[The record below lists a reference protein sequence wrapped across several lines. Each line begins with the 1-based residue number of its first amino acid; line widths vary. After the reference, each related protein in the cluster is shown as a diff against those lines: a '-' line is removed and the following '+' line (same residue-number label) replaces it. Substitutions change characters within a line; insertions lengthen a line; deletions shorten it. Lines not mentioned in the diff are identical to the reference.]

1 MKCIKKLVALTLA
14 AVLVLAMLTACG
26 GTDPEAHVLEVHVL
40 EVLNQLR
47 TETYNQSALTRSSE
61 ADTNAQNAAA
71 VLKNYY
77 EGSATKDELWNS
89 TMQMQQTLAEGCT
102 YKGQMIFRNPDSVT
116 KESFDNYKSTVSRID
131 SQYVGAAT
139 FSACGWTYTIVVVY

>member
-1 MKCIKKLVALTLA
+1 MKFIKKLVALTLA

-102 YKGQMIFRNPDSVT
+102 YKGQMIFRDPDSVT

>member
-71 VLKNYY
+71 GLKNYY

-89 TMQMQQTLAEGCT
+89 TMQMQQKLAEGCT
-102 YKGQMIFRNPDSVT
+102 YKGQMIFRDPDSVT

>member
-1 MKCIKKLVALTLA
+1 MKMFKKIMAAALA
-14 AVLVLAMLTACG
+14 AVMVLAMLTACG
-26 GTDPEAHVLEVHVL
+26 GTDPEAHVL

-77 EGSATKDELWNS
+77 EGSATQEELWNS
-89 TMQMQQTLAEGCT
+89 TLLMQQTMAEGCT
-102 YKGQMIFRNPDSVT
+102 YKGQMIFRDPDSVT
-116 KESFDNYKSTVSRID
+116 KESFDNYKSTVSRSD

>member
-1 MKCIKKLVALTLA
+1 MKMFKKIMAAALA
-14 AVLVLAMLTACG
+14 AVMVLAMLTACTG
-26 GTDPEAHVLEVHVL
+26 AGSGNEEQ
-40 EVLNQLR
+40 VLNALNQTR
-47 TETYNQSALTRSSE
+47 TQNYGLNALTRSEE
-61 ADTNAQNAAA
+61 ADANAKNAAA

-102 YKGQMIFRNPDSVT
+102 YKGQMIFRDPDSVT

>member
-1 MKCIKKLVALTLA
+1 MKMFKKIMAAALA
-14 AVLVLAMLTACG
+14 AVMVLAMLTACG
-26 GTDPEAHVLEVHVL
+26 GTDPEAHVL

-61 ADTNAQNAAA
+61 ADTHAQNAAA

-89 TMQMQQTLAEGCT
+89 TVQMQQTMAEGCT
-102 YKGQMIFRNPDSVT
+102 YKGQMIFRDPDSVT
-116 KESFDNYKSTVSRID
+116 KESFDNYQSTVSRID

>member
-1 MKCIKKLVALTLA
+1 
-14 AVLVLAMLTACG
+14 MLTACG

-102 YKGQMIFRNPDSVT
+102 YKGQMIFRDPDSVT

>member
-61 ADTNAQNAAA
+61 AGTNAQNAAA

-102 YKGQMIFRNPDSVT
+102 YKGQMIFRDPDSVT

>member
-1 MKCIKKLVALTLA
+1 MKMFKKIMAAALA
-14 AVLVLAMLTACG
+14 AVMVLAMLTACG
-26 GTDPEAHVLEVHVL
+26 GTDPEAHVL

-61 ADTNAQNAAA
+61 ADTIAQNAAA

-89 TMQMQQTLAEGCT
+89 TVQMQQTMAEGCT
-102 YKGQMIFRNPDSVT
+102 YKGQMIFRDPDSVT

>member
-1 MKCIKKLVALTLA
+1 MKMFKKIMAVALA
-14 AVLVLAMLTACG
+14 AVMMLAMMTACG
-26 GTDPEAHVLEVHVL
+26 GTDPEAHVLEV
-40 EVLNQLR
+40 LNQLR
-47 TETYNQSALTRSSE
+47 TETYSQSALTRSSE

-77 EGSATKDELWNS
+77 EGSATKEELWNS

-102 YKGQMIFRNPDSVT
+102 YKGQMIFRDPDSVT
-116 KESFDNYKSTVSRID
+116 KESFDNYKSTVSKSD

>member
-1 MKCIKKLVALTLA
+1 MKMFKKIMAAALA
-14 AVLVLAMLTACG
+14 AVMVLAMLTACTG
-26 GTDPEAHVLEVHVL
+26 AGSGNEEQ
-40 EVLNQLR
+40 VLNALNQTR
-47 TETYNQSALTRSSE
+47 TQNYGLNALTSSE
-61 ADTNAQNAAA
+61 EADANAQNAAA

-102 YKGQMIFRNPDSVT
+102 YKGQMIFRDPDSVT

>member
-1 MKCIKKLVALTLA
+1 MKMFKKIMAAALA
-14 AVLVLAMLTACG
+14 AVMVLAMLTACTG
-26 GTDPEAHVLEVHVL
+26 AGSGNEEQ
-40 EVLNQLR
+40 VLNALNQTR
-47 TETYNQSALTRSSE
+47 TQNYGLNALTRSEE
-61 ADTNAQNAAA
+61 ADANAQNAAA

-102 YKGQMIFRNPDSVT
+102 YKGQMIFRDPDSVT
-116 KESFDNYKSTVSRID
+116 KESFDNYKSTVSRIA